1 MITQISAIDEL
12 IEKKKVVVE
21 KVQYDA
27 DNWKAKLEDLQEE
40 GLSMKMKT
48 SISLMR
54 GAIYRLRRQERL
66 SEIKSETD
74 AVEMELLRHNL
85 NHQMLL
91 SSTATA
97 HAHAAA
103 AR

>member
-1 MITQISAIDEL
+1 MITQISFVDAL
-12 IEKKKVVVE
+12 VEKKRAVVE

-40 GLSMKMKT
+40 NLCGKMKT
-48 SISLMR
+48 SINLLR

-74 AVEMELLRHNL
+74 AIELELLRHNL

-91 SSTATA
+91 S
-97 HAHAAA
+97 AASNG
-103 AR
+103 